1 MRTKFAVTFF
11 GLFLSLMAEPLLEA
25 RPHHKEGKKFNVNRK
40 HAARSRASNNFN
52 NDGGPTIHFGPGP
65 TDSFHV
71 EVTPST
77 KENMT
82 NYAARKKG

>member
-11 GLFLSLMAEPLLEA
+11 GLFLSLVAGPLLEA
-25 RPHHKEGKKFNVNRK
+25 RPLHKSEKKFNVNRK
-40 HAARSRASNNFN
+40 HAARSRAGGNFN

-65 TDSFHV
+65 TDSFNV
-71 EVTPST
+71 EVTPAT
-77 KENMT
+77 RENLT